1 MLCGKVSLDQLAM
14 PFGVQ
19 VGGKRQQSY
28 WIFAGHDIYASYI
41 TREISL
47 LSLSFFL
54 CKKDFS
60 KISGPAY
67 MWVICTGIV
76 PVPDS
81 VPTSTYSFLPPNF
94 CPKIPLT
101 FISNRIIL
109 SAYLQAECLD
119 PNKIQSSH
127 KECLKWCSNYLAQD
141 CQLWGLWIIPPHRKL
156 YFTLTSVWSLFQP
169 ISEFLLKGM
178 LPYKYKPQKAKNL

>member
-1 MLCGKVSLDQLAM
+1 MWALSGPGIESGSPGLAGGFLSTIPPGKSLFCCFLACIVPYKQLL
-14 PFGVQ
+14 
-19 VGGKRQQSY
+19 S
-28 WIFAGHDIYASYI
+28 
-41 TREISL
+41 
-47 LSLSFFL
+47 SLSFFL